1 MTTTTHKI
9 LCGHCHK
16 YHDSIQ
22 AVRDCSGVFATQVMT
37 CAGMEPPAPTP
48 KPDVPAGRY
57 ALKVDDTWKF
67 YKVDKPTEG
76 RWAGYTFVSIFASDE
91 KHPVRSRQAREGILS
106 QIAVDPQRAMLDYGQ
121 QIGSCGH
128 CGRTLTNP
136 ESIERGIGPICAER
150 MGW

>member
-1 MTTTTHKI
+1 MTTTHKI
-9 LCGHCHK
+9 LCGHCK
-16 YHDSIQ
+16 EYHNSVQ
-22 AVRDCSGVFATQVMT
+22 EVRECSGFGNT
-37 CAGMEPPAPTP
+37 CSGMVTPTL
-48 KPDVPAGRY
+48 KTEAKISEVPAGRY

-106 QIAVDPQRAMLDYGQ
+106 QIAEDPQRAMLDYGK